1 MEEFSLITPT
11 FLFSAI
17 SLIMLAY
24 TNRFIS
30 YAQLVRTLKE
40 QYIQNRSEVTA
51 AQIKNLKKRL
61 YLTRNMQVLGISSLF
76 FCVVSM
82 FLVYIGFRTSSVYI
96 FGFSLLLLIASLGV
110 SIAEILISVIPY
122 FTTAD
127 ISFCI
132 ALTSWSC
139 IYSGLYFPLGIS
151 DRMK

>member
-82 FLVYIGFRTSSVYI
+82 FLVYIGFRTASVYI

-110 SIAEILISVIPY
+110 SIAEILISVKALEIHLK
-122 FTTAD
+122 D
-127 ISFCI
+127 IEE
-132 ALTSWSC
+132 
-139 IYSGLYFPLGIS
+139 
-151 DRMK
+151 KKK

>member
-1 MEEFSLITPT
+1 
-11 FLFSAI
+11 
-17 SLIMLAY
+17 MLAY
-24 TNRFIS
+24 TNRFLS

-82 FLVYIGFRTSSVYI
+82 FLVYIGFRTASVYI

-110 SIAEILISVIPY
+110 SIAEILISVKALEIHLK
-122 FTTAD
+122 D
-127 ISFCI
+127 IEE
-132 ALTSWSC
+132 
-139 IYSGLYFPLGIS
+139 
-151 DRMK
+151 KKK

>member
-110 SIAEILISVIPY
+110 SIAEILISVKALEIHLK
-122 FTTAD
+122 D
-127 ISFCI
+127 IEE
-132 ALTSWSC
+132 
-139 IYSGLYFPLGIS
+139 
-151 DRMK
+151 KKK

>member
-82 FLVYIGFRTSSVYI
+82 FLVYIGFRTASVYI

-110 SIAEILISVIPY
+110 SISEILISVKALEIHLK
-122 FTTAD
+122 D
-127 ISFCI
+127 IEE
-132 ALTSWSC
+132 
-139 IYSGLYFPLGIS
+139 
-151 DRMK
+151 KKK

>member
-61 YLTRNMQVLGISSLF
+61 YLTRNMQVRGISSLF

-82 FLVYIGFRTSSVYI
+82 FLVYIGFRTASVYI

-110 SIAEILISVIPY
+110 SIAEILISVKALEIHLK
-122 FTTAD
+122 D
-127 ISFCI
+127 IEE
-132 ALTSWSC
+132 
-139 IYSGLYFPLGIS
+139 
-151 DRMK
+151 KKK

>member
-96 FGFSLLLLIASLGV
+96 FGFSLLLLIVSLGV
-110 SIAEILISVIPY
+110 SIAEILISVKALEIHLK
-122 FTTAD
+122 D
-127 ISFCI
+127 IEE
-132 ALTSWSC
+132 
-139 IYSGLYFPLGIS
+139 
-151 DRMK
+151 KKK

>member
-1 MEEFSLITPT
+1 MEEFSLITAT

-82 FLVYIGFRTSSVYI
+82 FLVYIGFRTASVYI

-110 SIAEILISVIPY
+110 SIAEILISVKALEIHLK
-122 FTTAD
+122 D
-127 ISFCI
+127 IEE
-132 ALTSWSC
+132 
-139 IYSGLYFPLGIS
+139 
-151 DRMK
+151 KKK